1 MIRRKA
7 ERQFG
12 YLRSL
17 AELIARAFAAFG
29 LALSIDLLILG
40 ADSK

>member
-17 AELIARAFAAFG
+17 AELIVPTRAFAAFG
-29 LALSIDLLILG
+29 PALPLRELLVC
-40 ADSK
+40 